1 MAFGLLSLS
10 FLEPLVLMLV
20 REVINKKPSSR
31 AQSLTTKT
39 QVEGGSNGI
48 WSALSLSLLELLE
61 GVINRKPSS
70 RAQSLTTKM
79 QAERGF
85 NDI

>member
-1 MAFGLLSLS
+1 
-10 FLEPLVLMLV
+10 MLV

-48 WSALSLSLLELLE
+48 WSSLSLLELRE